1 MLFLNVGKLWEIVPT
16 STISISTGYSC
27 VVRSSGDGT
36 LVISVGV
43 HVVASCS
50 DSHWMK
56 MMKAAT
62 GKWGTQIHGCDGK
75 QYEKTHE
82 KSWLVV
88 WNHGNFMTFHWE
100 YSSQLTNSYF
110 SEG

>member
-1 MLFLNVGKLWEIVPT
+1 MLMFFLNVGKLWDD
-16 STISISTGYSC
+16 
-27 VVRSSGDGT
+27 VRRRPQLTGDGT

-56 MMKAAT
+56 MMKAANLQEN
-62 GKWGTQIHGCDGK
+62 GARKSMVVMENNMKKHMV
-75 QYEKTHE
+75 
-82 KSWLVV
+82 SWLVV
-88 WNHGNFMTFHWE
+88 WNHGNLMTFHWE